1 MAKVYSPDDERS
13 FSVTT
18 VSGTVYRLSPPDSL
32 GYRAIRRIMGRR
44 EKASAGS
51 VVIKQNSEKPEPASK
66 SFFKGKLLES
76 ICPDKPLI
84 IEIFGEQR
92 TLMSEPVKKIEI
104 CG

>member
-1 MAKVYSPDDERS
+1 MKVYNPDDERS

-18 VSGTVYRLSPPDSL
+18 ISGTVYRLSHPDSL

-44 EKASAGS
+44 EKASVGS
-51 VVIKQNSEKPEPASK
+51 VVLKKDSDKPEPASK
-66 SFFKGKLLES
+66 SFFKGKLLEP
-76 ICPDKPLI
+76 ICIDKPLI